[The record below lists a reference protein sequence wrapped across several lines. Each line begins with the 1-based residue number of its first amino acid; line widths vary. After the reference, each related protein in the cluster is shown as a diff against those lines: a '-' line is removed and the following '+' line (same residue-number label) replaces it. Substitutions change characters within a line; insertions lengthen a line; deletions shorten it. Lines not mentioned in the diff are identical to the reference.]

1 MTVSQISVF
10 ANSRP
15 GHMNRVLDLFE
26 GAGVSVRG
34 FSAADTGEYGI
45 LRFIVDRP
53 EAAMEALKDA
63 GCACVVSP
71 VICLKL
77 VDTPGELSRVMGVL
91 AKCGINVVYSYSMIS
106 TYIVLSTSEPERA
119 PGASGRRARWS
130 SFPKRTSRASSPSAP
145 RRRRKGA

>member
-34 FSAADTGEYGI
+34 FSAADTGGYGI
-45 LRFIVDRP
+45 LRFIVDKP
-53 EAAMEALKDA
+53 EAAMEALKGA

-71 VICLKL
+71 V
-77 VDTPGELSRVMGVL
+77 DEPGELSRVMGVL

-119 PGASGRRARWS
+119 QALLADEPVELISQEDIARIVAERAA
-130 SFPKRTSRASSPSAP
+130 KEA
-145 RRRRKGA
+145 

>member
-1 MTVSQISVF
+1 
-10 ANSRP
+10 
-15 GHMNRVLDLFE
+15 
-26 GAGVSVRG
+26 
-34 FSAADTGEYGI
+34 
-45 LRFIVDRP
+45 
-53 EAAMEALKDA
+53 MEALKDA

-119 PGASGRRARWS
+119 RASGRRAGGAH
-130 SFPKRTSRASSPSAP
+130 FPRGHRAAIVAE
-145 RRRRKGA
+145 RAAKEA

>member
-26 GAGVSVRG
+26 SAGVSVRG

-53 EAAMEALKDA
+53 EALRGA

-77 VDTPGELSRVMGVL
+77 VDEPGELSRVMGVL

-119 PGASGRRARWS
+119 QALLADEPVELISQEDIARIVAERAA
-130 SFPKRTSRASSPSAP
+130 KEA
-145 RRRRKGA
+145 

>member
-63 GCACVVSP
+63 GCACVVS
-71 VICLKL
+71 
-77 VDTPGELSRVMGVL
+77 RVMGVL

-119 PGASGRRARWS
+119 QALLADEPVELISQEDIARIVAERAA
-130 SFPKRTSRASSPSAP
+130 KEA
-145 RRRRKGA
+145 

>member
-34 FSAADTGEYGI
+34 FSAADTGGYGI
-45 LRFIVDRP
+45 LRFIVDKP
-53 EAAMEALKDA
+53 EAAMEALKGA

-77 VDTPGELSRVMGVL
+77 VDEPGELSRVMGVL
-91 AKCGINVVYSYSMIS
+91 AKCGINVVYSYSMIY

-119 PGASGRRARWS
+119 QALLADEPVELISQEDIARIVAERAA
-130 SFPKRTSRASSPSAP
+130 KEA
-145 RRRRKGA
+145 

>member
-1 MTVSQISVF
+1 MCPGRLLANTLIWETVMLFSLL
-10 ANSRP
+10 
-15 GHMNRVLDLFE
+15 VL
-26 GAGVSVRG
+26 
-34 FSAADTGEYGI
+34 
-45 LRFIVDRP
+45 
-53 EAAMEALKDA
+53 DA

-119 PGASGRRARWS
+119 QALLADEPVELISQEDIARIVAERAA
-130 SFPKRTSRASSPSAP
+130 KEA
-145 RRRRKGA
+145 

>member
-10 ANSRP
+10 SNRRP

-77 VDTPGELSRVMGVL
+77 VDLIAEL
-91 AKCGINVVYSYSMIS
+91 
-106 TYIVLSTSEPERA
+106 
-119 PGASGRRARWS
+119 
-130 SFPKRTSRASSPSAP
+130 
-145 RRRRKGA
+145 

>member
-34 FSAADTGEYGI
+34 FSAADTGGYGI
-45 LRFIVDRP
+45 LRFIVDKP
-53 EAAMEALKDA
+53 EAAMEALKGA

-71 VICLKL
+71 
-77 VDTPGELSRVMGVL
+77 VMGVL

-119 PGASGRRARWS
+119 QALLADEPVELISQEDIARIVAERAA
-130 SFPKRTSRASSPSAP
+130 KEA
-145 RRRRKGA
+145 

>member
-45 LRFIVDRP
+45 LRFIVDKP
-53 EAAMEALKDA
+53 EAALEGA

-77 VDTPGELSRVMGVL
+77 VDEPGELSRVMGVL

-119 PGASGRRARWS
+119 QALLADEPVELISQEDIARIVAERAA
-130 SFPKRTSRASSPSAP
+130 KEA
-145 RRRRKGA
+145 